1 MLKGTCDLSAVVET
15 RRILRASMATTGVG
29 ARPTRVV
36 ANQRSS
42 TIAYGIVGTRCVKRQ
57 ASRQTYFARPLYP
70 VDSIWTFH
78 AALRPTM

>member
-1 MLKGTCDLSAVVET
+1 MPKERCDLSAAAER
-15 RRILRASMATTGVG
+15 RRILRAWKATTGVG

-36 ANQRSS
+36 ANEQPC
-42 TIAYGIVGTRCVKRQ
+42 TISKDRGNAGASIVRRLE
-57 ASRQTYFARPLYP
+57 TYFARPLYP